1 MSYKQNRTLKV
12 YEQGGYKYKTIP
24 TIMLKGQWLAEL
36 NFQVGDNIFVSCE
49 EGKLVILR
57 QNSNKIIRKD
67 VQRLNFLCTY
77 SFTQTK
83 NALQKQN
90 VFRNSFYT
98 WQMSYY

>member
-1 MSYKQNRTLKV
+1 MIGCRPQRIRCVYK
-12 YEQGGYKYKTIP
+12 
-24 TIMLKGQWLAEL
+24 
-36 NFQVGDNIFVSCE
+36 
-49 EGKLVILR
+49 
-57 QNSNKIIRKD
+57 KD

-83 NALQKQN
+83 NALRKQN